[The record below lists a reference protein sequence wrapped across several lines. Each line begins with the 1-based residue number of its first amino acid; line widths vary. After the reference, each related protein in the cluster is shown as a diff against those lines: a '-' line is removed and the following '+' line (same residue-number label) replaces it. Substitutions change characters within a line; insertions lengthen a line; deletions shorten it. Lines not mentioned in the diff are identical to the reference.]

1 MTDQERRLLDQVA
14 ILDVLHRFIR
24 CVDTNGREE
33 EFVDLF
39 TPDAT
44 FEVRGNYP
52 HVKRFIH
59 GREGLKEFV
68 LWLRQGKPE
77 ESYDKHV
84 ALNPVIDVRGDEAT
98 VESNWIMMKH
108 SSEGLTV
115 TGTGRMRDRFV
126 QHGGRWRIKQRINDV
141 EVLSVAPDSAETRPQ

>member
-1 MTDQERRLLDQVA
+1 MTNQEQRLLDQVA
-14 ILDVLHRFIR
+14 ILDVLHRYIR
-24 CVDTNGREE
+24 CVDTNGRED

-52 HVKRFIH
+52 HVQRFIR

-68 LWLRQGKPE
+68 LWLRQGKPK

-84 ALNPVIDVRGDEAT
+84 ALNPVIDVRGDEAI
-98 VESNWIMMKH
+98 VESNWIMMKA
-108 SSEGLTV
+108 SSAGMAV
-115 TGTGRMRDRFV
+115 TGTGRMRDRFAK
-126 QHGGRWRIKQRINDV
+126 HGGRWRIKQRINDV
-141 EVLSVAPDSAETRPQ
+141 EVLDMAPDSGETSPR